1 MKKSEL
7 LARYWC
13 YKEDIIPV
21 TEEEFD
27 TVLADA
33 KNLDTVETFELMNDH
48 TCMSVKEGSYRY
60 YSFTCDWFPT
70 RKSGEHD
77 TFSFKLKVS
86 HLEETLATEY

>member
-13 YKEDIIPV
+13 YGEDIIPI

-33 KNLDTVETFELMNDH
+33 KNLDTIETFELMPDN
-48 TCMSVKEGSYRY
+48 TCMSVVQDNYRY
-60 YSFTCDWFPT
+60 YSFTADWFPT
-70 RKSGEHD
+70 RIQGEHD
-77 TFSFKLKVS
+77 IFSFKLFVGN
-86 HLEETLATEY
+86 TENAIPTEF